1 MKIFVAIML
10 ILAVAFAGLMFA
22 SCKKEEKKVEEKKTP
37 IEEKKVEEKKAPVE
51 EKTTPETE
59 KKTEGEKKTEEKT
72 GGK

>member
-10 ILAVAFAGLMFA
+10 ILAVACAGLMFA
-22 SCKKEEKKVEEKKTP
+22 SCKK
-37 IEEKKVEEKKAPVE
+37 EEKKVEEKKAPVE